1 MYLIVYY
8 EVPAAEGQIEELK
21 QKFENFV
28 RTMLL
33 YNKEIINSSNN
44 RTLFTFFYLGSILC
58 VMLKLNIYKKM
69 MKLL

>member
-28 RTMLL
+28 RTRLL
-33 YNKEIINSSNN
+33 YNKELLILVIIEHCSH
-44 RTLFTFFYLGSILC
+44 FFI
-58 VMLKLNIYKKM
+58 
-69 MKLL
+69 